1 MLYVQRPKKGHGNLY
16 LKLATVFFSRRPTNG
31 FVIVGS
37 CSIRVSDLC
46 PQHQQ
51 MPSIERMFT
60 YLFKNGPFPASF
72 LCVFVFS
79 TVNSLTVRY
88 NFCRWLD
95 SNRGRMLS
103 EATELP
109 TEPRPLSQ
117 SPFLCKGKSSCLIR
131 LDRTKQVN
139 QIFM

>member
-1 MLYVQRPKKGHGNLY
+1 MLYVQRPKKGHGNLS

-79 TVNSLTVRY
+79 TVNSLTVIIFADGWIRTEDVCY
-88 NFCRWLD
+88 RKQPNCR
-95 SNRGRMLS
+95 LS
-103 EATELP
+103 HDHFPNLP
-109 TEPRPLSQ
+109 FFVRE
-117 SPFLCKGKSSCLIR
+117 SPP
-131 LDRTKQVN
+131 V
-139 QIFM
+139 